1 MFEAYHDRYNQQ
13 VQGGALALPFIKV
26 CNDLL
31 NQNSYERLA
40 AIYDDFSMH
49 YERPPRITREKFFE
63 VLLSG
68 VYNTDNFKADYDQ
81 LVTAYLYR
89 YNL

>member
-1 MFEAYHDRYNQQ
+1 MMIFLMY
-13 VQGGALALPFIKV
+13 
-26 CNDLL
+26 
-31 NQNSYERLA
+31 
-40 AIYDDFSMH
+40 
-49 YERPPRITREKFFE
+49 YERPPRIAREKFFE

-68 VYNTDNFKADYDQ
+68 VYNTDNFKADHDM